1 MHFRILHSVLATSLV
16 AFIAL
21 PVVAA
26 DAGAPAGT
34 RPAAAQLQSATPYD
48 AAATASGRPAT
59 TLLPD
64 ERDGPLRLLALV
76 GPLTAIS
83 LLTALGLTITFR
95 ALRDDLRQRRIV
107 YRPRRH

>member
-1 MHFRILHSVLATSLV
+1 MQFRLLRSVLATSLL

-21 PVVAA
+21 PAVAA

-34 RPAAAQLQSATPYD
+34 RPAVAQLQSATPYESD
-48 AAATASGRPAT
+48 MTAPGRPAT

-76 GPLTAIS
+76 GPLMAIS

-95 ALRDDLRQRRIV
+95 ALREDLRQRRIV